1 MILKPPAMIALRI
14 IDELP
19 CAFDVSIEAIGY
31 SIYQT
36 QTTDVS
42 VVKVV
47 THSNR
52 QDMTPPAFLFLSST
66 MSISTGKSLPNQT
79 PQTQNHATPPSP
91 GGASIIAPKTSEFR
105 KRTSGTILHHRPSV
119 TALIGATLNTCQALH
134 QPFFATARKCFSS
147 GELQGPTAGGTKTN
161 FPTWRFSRNSRCASA
176 IFSKGNIFATSGF
189 ISPRSI

>member
-1 MILKPPAMIALRI
+1 MIALRI

-19 CAFDVSIEAIGY
+19 CRPVSQPKLFGY

-42 VVKVV
+42 VVQPV
-47 THSNR
+47 TQPNR

-66 MSISTGKSLPNQT
+66 MSISPGKALPNQT
-79 PQTQNHATPPSP
+79 PQTQNHAAPPLRAVPAVSHP
-91 GGASIIAPKTSEFR
+91 KHLKSAKVQRRQPAPQSLSHRAYRCHTQYLSSTSSTFLRNREER
-105 KRTSGTILHHRPSV
+105 
-119 TALIGATLNTCQALH
+119 
-134 QPFFATARKCFSS
+134 FSC
-147 GELQGPTAGGTKTN
+147 GELQVPNAGGIKTN
-161 FPTWRFSRNSRCASA
+161 FPMWRFSRNSRCASA